1 MTPHISCWVK
11 FNHFWLFL
19 FATASV
25 LGAAS
30 TLPEE
35 SALRRQTNGTSE
47 PCAILHDFLAVGIP
61 DGDLGTQW
69 GHNSLDSVGC

>member
-1 MTPHISCWVK
+1 MPRISCW

-19 FATASV
+19 IATASE
-25 LGAAS
+25 LGAAP

-35 SALRRQTNGTSE
+35 SALRRQTNRTSE

-61 DGDLGTQW
+61 DGDLGTHW
-69 GHNSLDSVGC
+69 GYNSLEFVRH